1 MARSGDPNSANSQF
15 FIFTV
20 NYAGLNHPQPDG
32 YGYAVFGKVIEGM
45 DTVEK
50 IRQVKTRSAFPH
62 RDVPA
67 ETVLIESA
75 KRR

>member
-1 MARSGDPNSANSQF
+1 
-15 FIFTV
+15 
-20 NYAGLNHPQPDG
+20 
-32 YGYAVFGKVIEGM
+32 M

-50 IRQVKTRSAFPH
+50 IRRVKTRTTFPH